1 MLDHAQDMITRA
13 ADKLG
18 LNETQTKQ
26 LLELDNLHK
35 ATIRTDNAT
44 YEAFRFQHSNKLGP
58 YKGGIRFHPQVNE
71 DEVKALATLMSVK
84 GAAVDIPMGGGKG
97 GVVIDAKN
105 ASDAEL
111 EAVARGFVRQ
121 FHEHI
126 GPDAD
131 VPAPDVNT
139 DSRIIDWMVDEYEQQ
154 TGDTSRASFTG
165 KSLENGGSEGRTAA
179 TGRGGMIALRE
190 YCAKNGIDTHDLKI
204 AVQGIGNVGFY
215 FAQLAQS
222 ELGARIVAVSNS
234 SSTMAK
240 HDGFDMTGMEF
251 SREVADTLKQ
261 AADEVTGPE
270 AILTA
275 DADVLVLAA
284 LEDAVNGGNQAG
296 ITARAVMELA
306 NGPLNT
312 AALDALESRDVH
324 VIPDVIA
331 NAGGVIVSYLE
342 WKQNKTGEHWDE
354 ARVNDELERIMVAA
368 MDTATEHAE
377 REHINLKEAAF
388 VTAIERLIK
397 KGDE

>member
-1 MLDHAQDMITRA
+1 MLDHAHDMITRA

-18 LNETQTKQ
+18 LGEQQKKE
-26 LLELDNLHK
+26 LLELDHVHK
-35 ATIRTDNAT
+35 ATITTDRGA
-44 YEAFRFQHSNKLGP
+44 YQAFRFQHSNKLGP

-105 ASDAEL
+105 TDPAEL
-111 EAVARGFVRQ
+111 EAVARGFVKA
-121 FHEHI
+121 FGAKI
-126 GPDAD
+126 GPDTD

-139 DSRIIDWMVDEYEQQ
+139 DGQIIDWMVDEYEQQ
-154 TGDTSRASFTG
+154 TGDTTKASFTG

-190 YCAKNGIDTHDLKI
+190 YCQAHGIDTNGLRI

-215 FAQLAQS
+215 FAQLAQT
-222 ELGARIVAVSNS
+222 ELGATIVAVSNS
-234 SSTMAK
+234 SSTLVK
-240 HDGFDMTGMEF
+240 QTGFDVAGLAF
-251 SREVADTLKQ
+251 SRQVADELKRT
-261 AADEVTGPE
+261 ADQVLPAD
-270 AILTA
+270 AILAA

-284 LEDAVNGGNQAG
+284 LEDAVNGDNQAQ
-296 ITARAVMELA
+296 ITASVVLELA

-312 AALDALESRDVH
+312 AALDQLEARGVH

-342 WKQNKTGEHWDE
+342 WKQNKAGEHWDE
-354 ARVNDELERIMVAA
+354 PAVNDELERIMASAMRRAGERAA
-368 MDTATEHAE
+368 HDDVS
-377 REHINLKEAAF
+377 LKQAAF
-388 VTAIERLIK
+388 MIALERLTT
-397 KGDE
+397 